1 MNTISMI
8 FGLIGYLVAGA
19 LAWNNIRWRV
29 RNLENN
35 HADMK
40 TLLEKQIEI
49 TRIVE
54 LNSVEL
60 KVISKASERRLQIVE
75 DRIR

>member
-1 MNTISMI
+1 MSEVSII
-8 FGLIGYLVAGA
+8 FGVIGYFISGV

-29 RNLENN
+29 RNLEIN
-35 HADMK
+35 HKDMK
-40 TLLEKQIEI
+40 VILEKQVEV

-60 KVISKASERRLQIVE
+60 KVIAKASERRLQIVE
-75 DRIR
+75 DRMR

>member
-1 MNTISMI
+1 MSEVSMI
-8 FGLIGYLVAGA
+8 FGLIGYLIAGV

-29 RNLENN
+29 RNLETN
-35 HADMK
+35 HKDMK
-40 TLLEKQIEI
+40 TILEKQVEV

-60 KVISKASERRLQIVE
+60 KVIAKASERRLQIVE
-75 DRIR
+75 DRMR